1 MTELMKDR
9 DEARKAAQVLLG
21 GLDKGD
27 VVASLQLASLIPL
40 TKGSSKIPSVLV
52 EYAQALL
59 LGFMPAV
66 DAPKNPVSI
75 DEVETA
81 LARAINYDQ
90 QWHTNRNELLAEL
103 DPPSQQFYISNLYS
117 HDPGPALAE
126 LHRVV
131 DVYGEFEEELISVG
145 APTAEQAAK
154 AALVVDDVFQDGIS
168 DFFKIARKVD
178 LPLMPKL
185 LKMMKKGRISGD
197 VISGFGQAISFT
209 AEDLEQVVGADAAR
223 YILADLLSSGLR
235 DNHTLKILAELRL
248 KPLMRIGGGRYL
260 APVYPNLVHALAPM
274 LDDAIKSLGRGASER
289 LQKAKSSYTERQA
302 LEVLSRALKPDLVLR
317 SLRYPDPDR
326 VASNVV
332 PPEGDGLIVLGHV
345 ALVVEAKAG
354 GFSPSAQA
362 GDVKAIRG
370 VVQKLIKD
378 AQAQAHRT
386 IRAMQAGPITGVDE
400 NGERVVF
407 HAPQIKT
414 FFPVVVTLEDLSS
427 VSPRVHSPM
436 PTEEFEDARFVAN
449 PWITNV
455 DDLSWIASTIKPAAR
470 FLNYIDLR
478 CLISGMPQVAA
489 ASEADWMVKY
499 LDSGPQGV
507 IDVIDAAQE
516 LAPNISF
523 IATWERRGSQV
534 SPSPVPLARLV
545 DALDSRRPPGWLMA
559 SLIVIYHCGDSELVD
574 SRKLRSDL
582 DSVRKTGKAVMRA
595 IGSDAWAVAICTT
608 PTPGVDL
615 RATTENYPAEKIVAF
630 ERTLDNP
637 AAYTNFLYLD
647 RKL

>member
-27 VVASLQLASLIPL
+27 VVASLQMASLIPL

-59 LGFMPAV
+59 LGFMPTV
-66 DAPKNPVSI
+66 DSPKKPVSI

-81 LARAINYDQ
+81 LARAISYDQ

-103 DPPSQQFYISNLYS
+103 DPASQQFYISNLYS

-126 LHRVV
+126 LYRVV
-131 DVYGEFEEELISVG
+131 DVYSEFEEELISVG

-154 AALVVDDVFQDGIS
+154 VAIFVDDAFQDGIS
-168 DFFKIARKVD
+168 EFFKIARKAG

-185 LKMMKKGRISGD
+185 FKMMKRGRIPGD
-197 VISGFGQAISFT
+197 VISGFGQAVSFT
-209 AEDLEQVVGADAAR
+209 VEDLEQAVGADAAR
-223 YILADLLSSGLR
+223 YLLVNLLSTGLR
-235 DNHTLKILAELRL
+235 DNHTLKVLAELRL
-248 KPLMRIGGGRYL
+248 KPLMQIGDGRYL

-274 LDDAIKSLGRGASER
+274 LDEAIKSVGRGASER

-326 VASNVV
+326 AATNVV

-370 VVQKLIKD
+370 VVQKLITD

-400 NGERVVF
+400 SGARVEF
-407 HAPQIKT
+407 HASQVKT

-436 PTEEFEDARFVAN
+436 PAEEFEDARFVAN

-470 FLNYIDLR
+470 LLNYIDLR
-478 CLISGMPQVAA
+478 CLISGMPQVTA

-507 IDVIDAAQE
+507 INVIDVAQE
-516 LAPNISF
+516 VAPNIAF
-523 IATWERRGSQV
+523 IATRERRGTQL
-534 SPSPVPLARLV
+534 SPSSVPLAGLL

-559 SLIVIYHCGDSELVD
+559 SLIVISHCANSELAD

-582 DSVRKTGKAVMRA
+582 DSVRKNGKAVMRA
-595 IGSDAWAVAICTT
+595 VGSDSWAVAICTT

-615 RATTENYPAEKIVAF
+615 RSATANYPAEKIVAF
-630 ERTLDNP
+630 ERTLDNSEP
-637 AAYTNFLYLD
+637 YTNFLYLD
-647 RKL
+647 RKV